1 MKLFNSHVA
10 SQCNPVNNLSV
21 PPLLEY
27 KTNGRLVSVNIKHD
41 IYPILGNRILKKLMN
56 GTTDQLGWFNV
67 AEKLLWNLYN
77 FMSFLEE
84 GVYPD
89 YWKKSNVVP
98 IHKKESKNLIENY
111 RPICILPVFSKVFE
125 RINFELLVQLLPW
138 KQVKLNA
145 NQVFYLVIPRSQNSF
160 PLHMIYI
167 NFCNSWVDVRG
178 TFIDISKDFD
188 KVWHD
193 GLIHKLKSCGVE
205 NKLLNLI
212 QNYLTNH

>member
-1 MKLFNSHVA
+1 MKLFNSHFA
-10 SQCNPVNNLSV
+10 SQCNPVNNSSV

-27 KTNGRLVSVNIKHD
+27 KTNGWLVSVNIKHD

-125 RINFELLVQLLPW
+125 RII
-138 KQVKLNA
+138 LNSLF
-145 NQVFYLVIPRSQNSF
+145 NHFL
-160 PLHMIYI
+160 
-167 NFCNSWVDVRG
+167 
-178 TFIDISKDFD
+178 
-188 KVWHD
+188 
-193 GLIHKLKSCGVE
+193 E
-205 NKLLNLI
+205 NKLNWMPIRFFTRWFPDLRTPFHYTWYI
-212 QNYLTNH
+212 